1 LGAFLSWFSRCL
13 SIAYGPLGRLP
24 KDKRGSCCLHRM
36 LRDICLA
43 PAVVGV
49 RCACDIQ
56 MGLFR
61 KLLLSGLVL
70 VLAAK
75 TASPQISDAVI
86 EIVTVDESGAALP
99 GVTVTVSRA
108 DTGLQRIVVTD
119 TVGLARAIALPPG
132 TYDMTL
138 SRPGFQTAVET
149 GLTLRVGKRP
159 GPLSRWA

>member
-1 LGAFLSWFSRCL
+1 
-13 SIAYGPLGRLP
+13 
-24 KDKRGSCCLHRM
+24 
-36 LRDICLA
+36 
-43 PAVVGV
+43 
-49 RCACDIQ
+49 

-61 KLLLSGLVL
+61 KFLRSLFVL

-86 EIVTVDESGAALP
+86 EIVTVDESSAALP
-99 GVTVTVSRA
+99 GVTATVSRA

-149 GLTLRVGKRP
+149 GLTLRVGQTAP
-159 GPLSRWA
+159 GHFHDGHSACRAGCNYRRRGATGGCL